1 MITLKRILFPTD
13 FSPQADKAREYAYSL
28 AEKFDAELHIVC
40 VVQDVALMAPEMP
53 GTFAMPITNLDE
65 VVKAAEQSLHRYPAC
80 AGKAPVRVVRTGE
93 PFVEIIRYA
102 KERNIDLIVLG
113 THGRTGLTHVLLGS
127 VAERVVRKAGCPVL
141 TVRPE
146 GHQFVMP

>member
-1 MITLKRILFPTD
+1 MINLKTILFPTD

-28 AEKFDAELHIVC
+28 AEKFAAELHVVC

-53 GTFAMPITNLDE
+53 GTFTMPVSNLND
-65 VVKAAEQSLHRYPAC
+65 VIKGAEQGLQKYPAC
-80 AGKAPVRVVRTGE
+80 VGKEPVRTVRTGE

-102 KERNIDLIVLG
+102 KEQNIDLIVMG
-113 THGRTGLTHVLLGS
+113 THGRTGLTHALLGS

-146 GHQFVMP
+146 GHQFVLP